1 MKQKYMSILVI
12 FNILIF
18 SIITVFSGI
27 MLFRASYASPTEW
40 DGTIGTAF
48 AGGSGSSSNPYLI
61 SNGKQ
66 LAYFISRCNAS
77 SYYRN
82 RYYKL
87 TADITLNEGFFDY
100 KNEFEIYYYKNNNK
114 YFVKD
119 KDKYYDSSNQQ
130 IGSLHQLPISNFKFN
145 GSFDGDGHIIYGLYY
160 YYDDSILDDFGFFNE
175 TGSSSTIENIKLLN
189 SVIICNSYE
198 AGFIGSSNGN
208 VKKIIY
214 SGLIKNLSIEE
225 NIGYRSINANTIYLN
240 SYTDSTTDK
249 TFVLKGVSDQEFI
262 YNGNNYNAGRFYI
275 ESNSPLNSVTFQ
287 SASTLNLSNV
297 SYYYTSFGF
306 FTGLIAHD
314 GGTVNK
320 SIDMCVVSGKVESGY
335 GSTGAIVGGISS
347 GNPANNN
354 VIFELKRSYSTA
366 SVSGSGY
373 VGGIV
378 GRLATPIGTTI
389 NISNVYNAGTVSA
402 LQSINTTYTG
412 GLVGGHLNS
421 YVKFS
426 NCINHS
432 TYSLSGQFLG
442 QSDVINYI
450 SASNYNY
457 YTKAGEKVVGNY
469 NGSITGITYS
479 SFANINTQKL
489 RTMDYLD
496 YNSASVGDSD
506 ASWILN
512 TGELPY
518 LYFDDRV
525 APNVNVSINISGE
538 TKSWNNS
545 VSNRSLDVL
554 YDNDEQKT
562 VNYTSSDSNEIALV
576 EYRVVDN
583 IFSDGA
589 LGVDFNDALM
599 SISNSGSIDIS
610 NNYCS
615 IVYVRATD
623 IYGNVSY
630 AYTDIIMSGYKTTKY
645 VDSEADNDI
654 MVDKVVMS
662 DSVLNINFKQQ
673 FSVVSNSFITN
684 VPSSYQYLKFVNE
697 LPVGTKLSLYDSRDK
712 NTYVLYIDANTQ
724 YISRDG
730 FYYIS
735 LSNFHSVLDSS
746 SFYNNNFNSFSTSTS
761 FDCDITLSFEF
772 DDDSEYY
779 FSDSTNFS
787 GLVNLPDDTSFIP
800 SMTGKIDTI
809 VASIIDY
816 YDIQYYL
823 DPNFSDINIQTNS
836 LSNSYTLNFDVSK
849 LVPTILIDGHDYI
862 IRSKR
867 NGYKNFKLYVELVG
881 PNNEKLSPF
890 VGANFKYT
898 LISNGVSTVFNNK
911 TNSVAMADFVINN
924 WNYTGPTS
932 YGDDEYKYNF
942 DVKVD
947 LVGNNFRNILPNSG
961 YKLKFWILPSDD
973 YASIDPKIVPV
984 TIDSPKVFDGY
995 SFQSSIDRNDR
1006 IFDHETGKNLNNN
1019 NYITYNYSYNL
1030 YSGNYQFLQY
1040 RLLKHIDYD
1049 NEFTSVNPSTVLQS
1063 NSYSLSGLYFKLNTN
1078 ACLAGTTGCYERIIL
1093 KDNIPEGSYSVEVY
1107 LMRGDT
1113 AISQDYFNFIV
1124 K

>member
-18 SIITVFSGI
+18 SVITVFSGI
-27 MLFRASYASPTEW
+27 MLFHASYAVPTEW
-40 DGTIGTAF
+40 DGTMGTGF
-48 AGGSGSSSNPYLI
+48 AGGNGSSSNPYLI

-66 LAYFISRCNAS
+66 LAYFISRCNEKS
-77 SYYRN
+77 TYRS
-82 RYYKL
+82 RHYKL

-130 IGSLHQLPISNFKFN
+130 IGSLHQLPISNFEFN

-160 YYDDSILDDFGFFNE
+160 YYDGSILDNFGFFNI
-175 TGSSSTIENIKLLN
+175 TGSSSTVKNIKLLN
-189 SVIICNSYE
+189 SVIIGNSYE
-198 AGFIGSSNGN
+198 AGFIGLSCGN

-214 SGLIKNLSIEE
+214 SGIIKNLSIEE
-225 NIGYRSINANTIYLN
+225 NIGYNRINANTIYLN
-240 SYTDSTTDK
+240 SYTGSTTNK
-249 TFVLKGVSDQEFI
+249 IFVLKGVSDQKFR
-262 YNGNNYNAGRFYI
+262 YNGNNYNAGRFFI
-275 ESNSPLNSVTFQ
+275 ESNSPLNSVTLQ
-287 SASTLNLSNV
+287 SESTLNLSNV
-297 SYYYTSFGF
+297 SYYYIFTGTY
-306 FTGLIAHD
+306 TGLIAHAS
-314 GGTVNK
+314 GSVSK
-320 SIDMCVVSGKVESGY
+320 SIDMCVVSGKVEGASYDGV
-335 GSTGAIVGGISS
+335 TGAILGVISAGS
-347 GNPANNN
+347 TVNNN
-354 VIFELKRSYSTA
+354 VIFELNRSYSTA
-366 SVSGSGY
+366 SVSGCGY

-378 GRLATPIGTTI
+378 GSIYTPAGTTV
-389 NISNVYNAGTVSA
+389 NISNVYNAGTVRA

-412 GLVGGHLNS
+412 GLVGGHFNS
-421 YVKFS
+421 RLKFS

-442 QSDVINYI
+442 KSNDIPYI
-450 SASNYNY
+450 STSKYNY
-457 YTKAGEKVVGNY
+457 YTKDGEKVVGNY
-469 NGSITGITYS
+469 NGSITGITYR
-479 SFANINTQKL
+479 SFADISTHRL
-489 RTMDYLD
+489 RMMRYVD
-496 YNSASVGDSD
+496 YNPAGVADSD

-545 VSNRSLDVL
+545 VSNRSSAVL

-583 IFSDGA
+583 IFFDGT
-589 LGVDFNDALM
+589 LGVGFDDALM

-615 IVYVRATD
+615 VVYVRATD

-673 FSVVSNSFITN
+673 FSVVNNSFMQKT
-684 VPSSYQYLKFVNE
+684 PEMYQYLQLVNK
-697 LPVGTKLSLYDSRDK
+697 LPVGTKLSLYDSRNK
-712 NTYVLYIDANTQ
+712 NTYIFYIDNNTQ
-724 YISRDG
+724 YISQNG
-730 FYYIS
+730 LFYIP
-735 LSNFHSVLDSS
+735 LSNFYSILDAST
-746 SFYNNNFNSFSTSTS
+746 FYNNDFHSFSSFSS

-772 DDDSEYY
+772 PDILDNGSKYY
-779 FSDSTNFS
+779 FSDSANFS
-787 GLVNLPDDTSFIP
+787 GLVNLPNDTSFIP

-809 VASIIDY
+809 VASINYY
-816 YDIQYYL
+816 YDTEYYL
-823 DPNFSDINIQTNS
+823 DSNFSDINIQTNS

-849 LVPTILIDGHDYI
+849 IVPITPIDGHDYI

-890 VGANFKYT
+890 VGSNFKYT
-898 LISNGVSTVFNNK
+898 LISNGVSKVFNNK

-924 WNYTGPTS
+924 WNYTGPAS
-932 YGDDEYKYNF
+932 DGDNEYKYNF

-947 LVGNNFRNILPNSG
+947 LEGNNFRDILPNDG

-973 YASIDPKIVPV
+973 YASINPKIVPV

-1030 YSGNYQFLQY
+1030 YSGNSQY
-1040 RLLKHIDYD
+1040 LLYRILKGVQID
-1049 NEFTSVNPSTVLQS
+1049 PSTVLQPNSYTLS
-1063 NSYSLSGLYFKLNTN
+1063 NSYFKLNSN
-1078 ACLAGTTGCYERIIL
+1078 ACLAGTTGCYERLIL
-1093 KDNIPEGSYSVEVY
+1093 KDNIPEGSYFVEVF
-1107 LMRGDT
+1107 LMRGNT